1 MSRILIVDDQNDI
14 RRLIRMSLELDDHE
28 IHEASDGA
36 QGLAKAQALRPD
48 LILMDVMMPGGIDG
62 LQACRQLKADPALA
76 HARVVLLTARSQS
89 NDRQAGQDAGAD
101 AYLVKP
107 FSPLELIELTEK
119 LLKSAV

>member
-36 QGLAKAQALRPD
+36 QGVAAARQLRPD
-48 LILMDVMMPGGIDG
+48 LILMDVMMPGGVDG
-62 LQACRQLKADPALA
+62 LQACQQLKADPELA
-76 HARVVLLTARSQS
+76 HTRVVLLTAKSQS
-89 NDRQAGQDAGAD
+89 KDRQAGEEAGAD

-119 LLKSAV
+119 LLKSPV